1 MVTASN
7 DKFPMTPYG
16 HQKLVQEYDQLLK
29 VERPKMVETVSWA
42 ASNGDR
48 SENADYHY
56 GKKRLREIDK
66 RLSYLEKRL
75 ENAQILPIPEQKEL
89 SQVVF
94 GSIVT
99 ISFEPGSQE
108 TSDEKE
114 EIKEY
119 QIVGED
125 EIYEPA
131 GGPMT
136 ISHKSPLAKLIDG
149 KEIGA
154 ELHFRRPKGDTYI
167 TIVAI
172 RAPAAG

>member
-1 MVTASN
+1 MPSS
-7 DKFPMTPYG
+7 DKFPMTPFG
-16 HQKLVQEYDQLLK
+16 HQKLVQEYDLLLK
-29 VERPKMVETVSWA
+29 TERPRMVETVSWA

-66 RLSYLEKRL
+66 RLNYLEKRL
-75 ENAQILPIPEQKEL
+75 EKAQIIPIPEQNQL
-89 SQVVF
+89 THVLF

-99 ISFEPGSQE
+99 ITYEAATIPRRE
-108 TSDEKE
+108 ELA

-125 EIYEPA
+125 EIYEPSE
-131 GGPMT
+131 GPMA
-136 ISHKSPLAKLIDG
+136 ISHKSPLAKLLDG

-154 ELHFRRPKGDTYI
+154 ELHFRRPKGDTYVTI
-167 TIVAI
+167 TAI
-172 RAPAAG
+172 RA